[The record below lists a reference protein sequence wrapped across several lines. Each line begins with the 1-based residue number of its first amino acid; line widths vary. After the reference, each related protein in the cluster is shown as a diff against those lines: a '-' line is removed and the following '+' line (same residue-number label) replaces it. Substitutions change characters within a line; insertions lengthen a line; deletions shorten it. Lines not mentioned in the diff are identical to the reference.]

1 MSEVPPAGL
10 GRRLEPVF
18 DALARH
24 YGPQH
29 WWPARH
35 SFEMIAGA
43 LLVQNT
49 AWTNAQRALDNLT
62 AARALSVQGILD
74 LDELTLQ
81 ELVRPSGYYRQKA
94 AKLRSFARHVRDE
107 HGGELAALL
116 SLPMGGL
123 RRELLSIWGVGA
135 ETADAIILYAAQ
147 QPSFVVDGYT
157 VRVLSRIGLI
167 EGRTSRR
174 LVRKW
179 LMEAI
184 APDPRRYAEYHALV
198 VRHGKAPCRK
208 TPDCPECPL
217 LAMCRYGGG
226 VVLR

>member
-1 MSEVPPAGL
+1 MSEVAPVDL

-24 YGPQH
+24 YGPQR

-49 AWTNAQRALDNLT
+49 AWTNAQRALDNLR
-62 AARALSVQGILD
+62 AARALSIEGILR
-74 LDELTLQ
+74 LDDLTLQ
-81 ELVRPSGYYRQKA
+81 ELVRPSGYFRQKA
-94 AKLRSFARHVRDE
+94 AKLRSFAQHVRDA
-107 HGGELAALL
+107 HGGELTALL
-116 SLPMGGL
+116 GLPIDDL
-123 RRELLSIWGVGA
+123 RLELLSIWGVGA
-135 ETADAIILYAAQ
+135 ETADSIILYAAH

-157 VRVLSRIGLI
+157 VRLLSRIGLI
-167 EGRTSRR
+167 DDRTSRR
-174 LVRKW
+174 LLRIW
-179 LMEAI
+179 LMRAI

-198 VRHGKAPCRK
+198 VRHGKALCQK
-208 TPDCPECPL
+208 TPNCPDCPL
-217 LAMCRYGGG
+217 LGMCRHGGG